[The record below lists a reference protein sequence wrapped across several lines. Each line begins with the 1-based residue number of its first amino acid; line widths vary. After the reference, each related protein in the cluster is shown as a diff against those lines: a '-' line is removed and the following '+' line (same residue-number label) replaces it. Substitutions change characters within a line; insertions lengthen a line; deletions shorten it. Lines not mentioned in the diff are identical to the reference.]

1 MADAIVGHIGG
12 QNQDALVAERTARAA
27 VLHELTVIGEAAARV
42 SSETKARH
50 REVPWSEIV
59 AFRNVVIHE
68 YFGLSW
74 PIIWV
79 TATEEVPD
87 LRGNLVHDAHTA
99 VLMREHGVRDI
110 FTRDTDFHRFPFL
123 RVIDPFA

>member
-1 MADAIVGHIGG
+1 MRPDRLFLLDIVEAADAIVEHIG
-12 QNQDALVAERTARAA
+12 DRDELSLLADRTARAA

-42 SSETKARH
+42 SSATRDGH
-50 REVPWSEIV
+50 PEVPWPEIV

-79 TATEEVPD
+79 TATGDVPE
-87 LRGNLVHDAHTA
+87 LRAKVSAILESEFSEAEGDADD
-99 VLMREHGVRDI
+99 R
-110 FTRDTDFHRFPFL
+110 
-123 RVIDPFA
+123 

>member
-1 MADAIVGHIGG
+1 MRPDRLFLSDIVEAAGAIEDHIRGR
-12 QNQDALVAERTARAA
+12 DEESLLTDRTARAA
-27 VLHELTVIGEAAARV
+27 VLHELTVIGEAASRV
-42 SSETKARH
+42 SSETRERH
-50 REVPWSEIV
+50 PEIPWTEIV

-87 LRGNLVHDAHTA
+87 LRAKVQAILAS
-99 VLMREHGVRDI
+99 EK
-110 FTRDTDFHRFPFL
+110 
-123 RVIDPFA
+123 

>member
-1 MADAIVGHIGG
+1 MRPDRLFLSDIVGAADAIVGHIAGRSEI
-12 QNQDALVAERTARAA
+12 ALATDRTARAA

-42 SSETKARH
+42 STETRRRH
-50 REVPWSEIV
+50 PEVPWAEVV

-79 TATEEVPD
+79 TATEDVPD
-87 LRGNLVHDAHTA
+87 LRSKVQRIL
-99 VLMREHGVRDI
+99 ES
-110 FTRDTDFHRFPFL
+110 DFPQA
-123 RVIDPFA
+123 PASEE

>member
-1 MADAIVGHIGG
+1 MRPDRLFLLDIVEAGDAIVGHIGG
-12 QNQDALVAERTARAA
+12 RDREALLADRTARAA

-42 SSETKARH
+42 SSETQDRH
-50 REVPWSEIV
+50 REIPWPEIV

-79 TATEEVPD
+79 TATEDVPD
-87 LRGNLVHDAHTA
+87 LQAKVHA
-99 VLMREHGVRDI
+99 VLRSEFPG
-110 FTRDTDFHRFPFL
+110 TDE
-123 RVIDPFA
+123 

>member
-1 MADAIVGHIGG
+1 MRPDRLFLLDMVEAADAIVEHIAGR
-12 QNQDALVAERTARAA
+12 DRAALVADRTARAA

-42 SSETKARH
+42 SSETR
-50 REVPWSEIV
+50 RRYRDVPWAEIV

-79 TATEEVPD
+79 TATEDVPD
-87 LRGNLVHDAHTA
+87 LRS
-99 VLMREHGVRDI
+99 RVRAILESD
-110 FTRDTDFHRFPFL
+110 FPETSTTDE
-123 RVIDPFA
+123 